1 MCFQSLIDD
10 EEASKPL
17 GTLIRRELPY
27 AVRDGLVAAA
37 IVLVVL
43 LVGQT
48 PAWIIG
54 VSVAGAVVF
63 GIALHQFVLVAG
75 LGVRRLVFA
84 DESEPE
90 STPEAA

>member
-17 GTLIRRELPY
+17 GTLIRQELPY
-27 AVRDGLVAAA
+27 AVREGLVAAA
-37 IVLVVL
+37 IVLAVL

-54 VSVAGAVVF
+54 VSMVGAVVL
-63 GIALHQFVLVAG
+63 GVVLHQFVLVAG
-75 LGVRRLVFA
+75 LGVRRLLFG

-90 STPEAA
+90 SAAEVA